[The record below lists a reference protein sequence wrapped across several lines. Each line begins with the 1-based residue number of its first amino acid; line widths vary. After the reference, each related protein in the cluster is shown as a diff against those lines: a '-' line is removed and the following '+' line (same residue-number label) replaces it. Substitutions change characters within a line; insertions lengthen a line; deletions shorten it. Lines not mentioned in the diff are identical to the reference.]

1 MKYFSAKL
9 SSGFM
14 AIYSGRMILTI
25 SGQLFGLFLPIF
37 LYQLFDFNLAWV
49 LVYYFLRD
57 GAYFFSLPFG
67 CRLFMNRLGLK
78 DSLRLAV
85 ILGSIFYLCFYIIE
99 EMFGI
104 PQASFDAAIWIMSIL
119 GVNLIILTLFRLSYW
134 VPLHTDITKFTSKID
149 RAKQLS
155 LMSISQVVLGA
166 MMPLLAGWILNY
178 YNYGVLFL
186 LGTVIFLLALIPFA
200 KLPKVEENYSWGYR
214 QTFKEFLSA
223 KRRKTLI
230 AYIGDGAESMVGLII
245 WPIFIWQLLDGNYFE
260 VGVISSLIVIVTVA
274 LQIVVGKYID
284 KGNKQKMLKYGSG
297 LYALGWV
304 FKIFIA
310 TAFQIF
316 IASTYHSLVRVFAR
330 TSFDT
335 LNYEMAAD
343 QGHYVD
349 EYTVLREMAVSFGRM
364 LMSLLIIFL
373 ISKFNLEWSFILAA
387 LAALTMNFLAGVG
400 DAKEEGRVKK
410 KLGLEIK

>member
-1 MKYFSAKL
+1 
-9 SSGFM
+9 
-14 AIYSGRMILTI
+14 
-25 SGQLFGLFLPIF
+25 
-37 LYQLFDFNLAWV
+37 
-49 LVYYFLRD
+49 
-57 GAYFFSLPFG
+57 
-67 CRLFMNRLGLK
+67 
-78 DSLRLAV
+78 
-85 ILGSIFYLCFYIIE
+85 
-99 EMFGI
+99 
-104 PQASFDAAIWIMSIL
+104 
-119 GVNLIILTLFRLSYW
+119 
-134 VPLHTDITKFTSKID
+134 
-149 RAKQLS
+149 
-155 LMSISQVVLGA
+155 
-166 MMPLLAGWILNY
+166 
-178 YNYGVLFL
+178 
-186 LGTVIFLLALIPFA
+186 
-200 KLPKVEENYSWGYR
+200 
-214 QTFKEFLSA
+214 
-223 KRRKTLI
+223 
-230 AYIGDGAESMVGLII
+230 MVGLII

-316 IASTYHSLVRVFAR
+316 IASTYHSLVKVFAR

-349 EYTVLREMAVSFGRM
+349 EYTVLREMAISFGRM

-400 DAKEEGRVKK
+400 DAHEENRIKE
-410 KLGLEIK
+410 KLKIEIK